1 MSQENPSKLDRGIEI
16 GNVVLTVLMVSV
28 QIFGMFRGRAPKI
41 PA

>member
-1 MSQENPSKLDRGIEI
+1 MSQENPSKLDRGIDI
-16 GNVVLTVLMVSV
+16 GNIVLTVLMVGV